1 MGIKEKYMK
10 FESEF
15 RIKEKEFRPRGKFKH
30 DQVVDELANIVRCAD
45 DTIEDLVLVL
55 DKETRINEDM
65 YNQLNKANDQIR
77 IYQTTIAVLGLC
89 VLLLFIGI
97 LN

>member
-1 MGIKEKYMK
+1 MKY
-10 FESEF
+10 ESEF
-15 RIKEKEFRPRGKFKH
+15 RIKEKEFRPRKDFKH
-30 DQVVDELANIVRCAD
+30 QQVVNELANIVKRAD
-45 DTIEDLVLVL
+45 LEIEEVEDANYKALVML
-55 DKETRINEDM
+55 DRTEKKLKE
-65 YNQLNKANDQIR
+65 ANDQIR